1 MCSKSL
7 SRLPLTEFVNM
18 SKPFLRLMLSAGI
31 GLIPVAALAAP
42 PEWLRQLEAVP
53 LPHYEA
59 ETDAVALLDE
69 EEATVLP
76 DGSVRYL
83 KRRAYRILRRG
94 GQERGVAQVLLDKDD
109 ELLTFK
115 GWSIPTEGKPFETDK
130 RDIVETARVPGSEI
144 ALVTDRRMKV
154 LNIPAANP
162 GNLVGYVIEK
172 ITHGRLI
179 SEHWSPRD
187 SIPVLR
193 ARYRLR
199 LPPGWTHSATWK
211 NGGSAK
217 PVSTQPDTWEW
228 EVTNLEPLK
237 TESNAPPLSVM
248 AESLFVALHGPLGQ
262 RSSFRDWNDLGAW
275 FNAQLNARSE
285 VNSAIT
291 SGIVA
296 HTANK
301 ATQFEK
307 VKALSEFAQKDLRY
321 VHIALGV
328 SGYQPRPPAEVLQ
341 TGFADCKD
349 KANLLRVMLREIG
362 VESHLV
368 LVNTERGVIRADS
381 MPAIMFDHAVIAIRL
396 PADAKSKSTNDMAM
410 IDDGRGNELLLFDP
424 TDTLTPFGR
433 IGEYLRANT
442 VLLVLGDS
450 AHLVAAPPGSPA
462 DSGVNKTVTM
472 KLADD
477 GTLTGSVREVWRG
490 ALANY
495 ERERMIGA
503 GQNADLIK
511 PLESRLSGSIANFH
525 IENAVVDS
533 RSNVEKPLEWRYTLS
548 AREYARK
555 AGDLIMIRPRVLGS
569 KVLRFLETS
578 EPRRNPVAFS
588 TTQQDID
595 TMRIEL
601 PPDYVVESLP
611 EPVTLDISF
620 AAYRSNVRIE
630 NNVLIYERTFEQK
643 ELDLPL
649 ARVPEL
655 KEFYRAI
662 SRDERGMAV
671 LRVKS
676 SP

>member
-1 MCSKSL
+1 MCSKWL
-7 SRLPLTEFVNM
+7 SRLLLAEFVNV
-18 SKPFLRLMLSAGI
+18 SKSFVALLLLACM
-31 GLIPVAALAAP
+31 GLVPTAALAAP
-42 PEWLRQLEAVP
+42 PEWLRQLESVP

-59 ETDAVALLDE
+59 ETDAVALLAED
-69 EEATVLP
+69 EATVLP

-83 KRRAYRILRRG
+83 ERRAYRILRRG
-94 GQERGVAQVLLDKDD
+94 GQDRGIAQVFLNKDD
-109 ELLTFK
+109 ELLTLK

-130 RDIVETARVPGSEI
+130 RDIVESARVPGSEI
-144 ALVTDRRMKV
+144 ALVTDQRMKV
-154 LNIPAANP
+154 LNIPASNP
-162 GNLVGYVIEK
+162 GNLVGYVIER
-172 ITHGRLI
+172 ITHRRLLA
-179 SEHWSPRD
+179 EQWSPRD

-193 ARYRLR
+193 AKYRLR
-199 LPPGWTHSATWK
+199 LPPGWSHSATWR
-211 NGGSAK
+211 NGGSATA
-217 PVSTQPDTWEW
+217 VSTEPGTWEW
-228 EVTNLEPLK
+228 EVTNLEPFK
-237 TESNAPPLSVM
+237 TESNAPPFPVM
-248 AESLFVALHGPLGQ
+248 AEILFVALHGPAGKP
-262 RSSFRDWNDLGAW
+262 SSFRDWNDLGAW
-275 FNAQLNARSE
+275 FNAQLNTRGD
-285 VNSAIT
+285 VNAAIT

-296 HTANK
+296 HTTNK
-301 ATQFEK
+301 ATLFDK

-321 VHIALGV
+321 VHIALGT

-349 KANLLRVMLREIG
+349 KANFLRVMLREIG

-368 LVNTERGVIRADS
+368 LVNTERGMIRSDS
-381 MPAIMFDHAVIAIRL
+381 MPDTMFDHAVIAIRL
-396 PADAKSKSTNDMAM
+396 PADANPKSRNDMAM
-410 IDDGRGNELLLFDP
+410 IDDGKGGGLLLFDP

-442 VLLVLGDS
+442 VLLVMGDS
-450 AHLVAAPPGSPA
+450 ARLVAAPPGSPA
-462 DSGVNKTVTM
+462 DSGVNRTVTM

-490 ALANY
+490 VLANY
-495 ERERMIGA
+495 ERERMMDA

-511 PLESRLSGSIANFH
+511 PLESRLSGSVANFH

-569 KVLRFLETS
+569 KVNRFLETS

-601 PPDYVVESLP
+601 PQAYVVESLP

-620 AAYRSNVRIE
+620 AAYRSSVRIE
-630 NNVLIYERTFEQK
+630 NNVLIYERVFEQK

-655 KEFYRAI
+655 REFYRAI